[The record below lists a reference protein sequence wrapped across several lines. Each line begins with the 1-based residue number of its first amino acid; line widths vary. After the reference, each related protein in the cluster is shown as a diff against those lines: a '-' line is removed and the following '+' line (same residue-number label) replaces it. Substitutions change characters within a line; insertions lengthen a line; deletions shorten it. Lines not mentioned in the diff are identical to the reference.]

1 MSVHALHMVIPP
13 HRGTVPLEL
22 CLFNLSSICLH
33 SKKITGSIFRGN
45 MAVWGLYWLPLR
57 GYTCYLGL
65 WLCRNNGKAN
75 ASNNLGFHI
84 KSSSLA

>member
-22 CLFNLSSICLH
+22 WLFNLSSICLH
-33 SKKITGSIFRGN
+33 SKRITVNIYRGN
-45 MAVWGLYWLPLR
+45 MAVWGLYWVPLR

-65 WLCRNNGKAN
+65 CRHNGKAN
-75 ASNNLGFHI
+75 ASNILGFHT